1 MMVKKFELERW
12 LKEFNNGLLVYEFD
26 DNYSKKDLVE
36 YVDMY
41 LTWLVKKYGLD
52 ISNKLGEDRSFNLVS
67 KKDCDKR

>member
-1 MMVKKFELERW
+1 MVKKFELERW